1 MNTPTITATTGT
13 TDTGIPA
20 SLKREAPK
28 KYDFHPLA
36 DLFPMLEDKSAA
48 FEALVEDIRERK
60 QQEPVWLYE
69 GKILDGRN
77 RYLACQKLEH
87 VPSQLNQGD
96 SLRAKDERVYRH

>member
-1 MNTPTITATTGT
+1 MENHLLDRGEVCRYFGGNRPINAATLYRGIRHGRYPKPVKIGVTPTITATTGT

-60 QQEPVWLYE
+60 QQEPVWL
-69 GKILDGRN
+69 
-77 RYLACQKLEH
+77 
-87 VPSQLNQGD
+87 
-96 SLRAKDERVYRH
+96 

>member
-60 QQEPVWLYE
+60 QQEPVWL
-69 GKILDGRN
+69 
-77 RYLACQKLEH
+77 
-87 VPSQLNQGD
+87 
-96 SLRAKDERVYRH
+96 